1 MSIAMTKTT
10 VVSMALVCI
19 LAGVFLLYVYPTS
32 EQHVDSHM
40 PEEQEEQ
47 AALAKGQ
54 GSEVTSAVVGP
65 NRSSDDCLMAA
76 QGGDNA
82 ELAALQLNSE
92 AARFLSASGLS
103 VLERD
108 LVVELSG
115 YRRNYERGKVV
126 ARNHPISTSP
136 PLSKERRFALGELL
150 DSVSLGRL
158 LGYGGWRSE
167 VPMPELT
174 FGAREVAKAIEH
186 GVTPEVLTQLLE
198 ISGVDPTVTY
208 RYNGANLAK
217 TAAVH
222 GKPDLLRV
230 LLERGANPTNGNRS
244 VLDDLALVMPEQ
256 DDGTYADVVQQLM
269 SAGDMP
275 YMPSTLDTLEAVTPL
290 TVPSSLHPD
299 AVALIDT
306 PEVRRTAEEF
316 RALMDGWA
324 DRMRKAVAV
333 EERCASVVV
342 QAPTTSSLFAKQTY
356 EERLRAE
363 YARDPLLREAEVALA
378 AAEKMILS
386 GEIPENM
393 KAFSRML
400 DLWHAGMWTAAFAVA
415 EEWDAGWYEDLVDR
429 ALLHGAPF
437 EIIVEVISRNGG
449 NVPDDAMVLLVSE
462 PWSGAARLAAT
473 LQEVYT
479 MDVHYVDKDGR
490 NAFYYI
496 SEQFYDL
503 QGPARIGRMKTQVW
517 EMAQF
522 LAEQGVAVKSRARG
536 LDPLDIVLLKAIK
549 MPMTV
554 AAATDFV
561 RLLIDQGAPIELSHR
576 ELMQWLAQ
584 LNPEGYAELV
594 ETVPEL
600 AT

>member
-1 MSIAMTKTT
+1 M
-10 VVSMALVCI
+10 
-19 LAGVFLLYVYPTS
+19 
-32 EQHVDSHM
+32 
-40 PEEQEEQ
+40 
-47 AALAKGQ
+47 
-54 GSEVTSAVVGP
+54 TSAVVGP
-65 NRSSDDCLMAA
+65 NRPSDDCLMAA

-82 ELAALQLNSE
+82 ELAALQLNS
-92 AARFLSASGLS
+92 
-103 VLERD
+103 
-108 LVVELSG
+108 
-115 YRRNYERGKVV
+115 
-126 ARNHPISTSP
+126 
-136 PLSKERRFALGELL
+136 
-150 DSVSLGRL
+150 
-158 LGYGGWRSE
+158 
-167 VPMPELT
+167 
-174 FGAREVAKAIEH
+174 
-186 GVTPEVLTQLLE
+186 
-198 ISGVDPTVTY
+198 
-208 RYNGANLAK
+208 
-217 TAAVH
+217 
-222 GKPDLLRV
+222 
-230 LLERGANPTNGNRS
+230 
-244 VLDDLALVMPEQ
+244 
-256 DDGTYADVVQQLM
+256 
-269 SAGDMP
+269 
-275 YMPSTLDTLEAVTPL
+275 EAVTPL

-363 YARDPLLREAEVALA
+363 YARDPLVREAEVALA

>member
-1 MSIAMTKTT
+1 MSIAMTRTT
-10 VVSMALVCI
+10 MISMALVCVV
-19 LAGVFLLYVYPTS
+19 AGVFLLYVYPTS

-40 PEEQEEQ
+40 PEEQ

-54 GSEVTSAVVGP
+54 GIEVTRAVVDP
-65 NRSSDDCLMAA
+65 NRSSDDCLTAA
-76 QGGDNA
+76 RGDDNA
-82 ELAALQLNSE
+82 ELAALRQNAE
-92 AARFLSASGLS
+92 AARFLSASGMS

-108 LVVELSG
+108 LVLELSG
-115 YRRNYERGKVV
+115 YRRSHERGKVV

-158 LGYGGWRSE
+158 LGYGSWRSE
-167 VPMPELT
+167 VPELELT

-186 GVTPEVLTQLLE
+186 GVTPEVLAQLLE
-198 ISGVDPTVTY
+198 ISGVDPTVAC

-222 GKPDLLRV
+222 GKPELLRV
-230 LLERGANPTNGNRS
+230 LLERGANPTDGNRS
-244 VLDDLALVMPEQ
+244 VLDDLALVMPKQ
-256 DDGTYADVVQQLM
+256 DDGTYADVVRQLM

-275 YMPSTLDTLEAVTPL
+275 YMPSTLDTLEEVTPL

-316 RALMDGWA
+316 RTLMDGWS

-333 EERCASVVV
+333 EERCASVVL

-356 EERLRAE
+356 EERLRTD
-363 YARDPLLREAEVALA
+363 YLHDPLVREAEMALA
-378 AAEKMILS
+378 AVEKMILS
-386 GEIPENM
+386 GEIPENV
-393 KAFSRML
+393 KAHVRML
-400 DLWHAGMWTAAFAVA
+400 DLWHAGMWSAAFAVA
-415 EEWDAGWYEDLVDR
+415 EEWDAGWYEALVEQ
-429 ALLHGAPF
+429 ALRRGAPF

-473 LQEVYT
+473 LQEVYS
-479 MDVHYVDKDGR
+479 MDVHYVDEDGR

-503 QGPARIGRMKTQVW
+503 QGPARIGRMDTEVW

-522 LAEQGVAVKSRARG
+522 LAEQGVVPKSSARG
-536 LDPLDIVLLKAIK
+536 LDPLDRVLLKVIE
-549 MPMTV
+549 MPITV
-554 AAATDFV
+554 AGATDLV
-561 RLLIDQGAPIELSHR
+561 RLLIDQGAPIDPSHR

-584 LNPEGYAELV
+584 FNPEAYAELV